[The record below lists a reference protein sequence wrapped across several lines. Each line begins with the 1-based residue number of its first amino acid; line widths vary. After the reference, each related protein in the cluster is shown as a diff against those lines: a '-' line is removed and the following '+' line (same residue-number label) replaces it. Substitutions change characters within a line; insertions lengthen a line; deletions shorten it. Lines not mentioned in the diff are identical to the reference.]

1 MYVSFTGE
9 LIGTHSLA
17 KEVGEAGWL
26 DKDADIDNHS
36 FDQPR
41 MLQNLKDSLSW
52 LDLDSRPLLL
62 SLTGC
67 EIMGPPRKTC
77 NLGRQFS
84 VFEEAS
90 G

>member
-9 LIGTHSLA
+9 LIGTHLA
-17 KEVGEAGWL
+17 REAGEAGWV
-26 DKDADIDNHS
+26 DKDADIDNHG

-41 MLQNLKDSLSW
+41 VLQSLNDSLSW
-52 LDLDSRPLLL
+52 LDLDSRPLHL

-67 EIMGPPRKTC
+67 GIMGPPRKMC
-77 NLGRQFS
+77 NLGRQLS
-84 VFEEAS
+84 VFEEAR

>member
-17 KEVGEAGWL
+17 KEVGEAGLL

-41 MLQNLKDSLSW
+41 ILQSLKDSLSW

-62 SLTGC
+62 SLTDVRLLDRLERC
-67 EIMGPPRKTC
+67 VT
-77 NLGRQFS
+77 
-84 VFEEAS
+84 
-90 G
+90 